1 MDLSEA
7 LKLEFFK
14 KHGYVRKKCP
24 ICNEYFWTNDPDR
37 KTCGEAPCEPYSF
50 IGRRRKEKN
59 IDEVRE
65 DFLSFMEKRGHTR
78 VNRYPVIAR
87 WRDDLFLTSAS
98 IVDFQPFVTAG
109 IVPPPANP
117 LVISQPC
124 IRMKDID
131 KVGLTMGRHLTIFEM
146 MAHHAFNKPGKMIY
160 WKEETLE
167 LFHEYAKEVLGLG
180 EDEIT
185 YKEGV
190 WIGGGNAGPDVEPI
204 AGGLEIATLVFMEY
218 WVKDSQLI
226 PMDTKV
232 VDTGYGLER
241 ITWFLSGR
249 ATAFDAVYGDLLS
262 KFLRILNVERPDE
275 KLLESYSKVS
285 SLMTKI
291 EAGNKFKE
299 LRKEAARIMGVDPI
313 ALDSALSP
321 LEKAFSVLDHTKS
334 IAFML
339 SDGLVPSN
347 VDEGYLGR
355 LLIRRALRIA
365 RSLNPDVNL
374 SDLVVMQLHH
384 WSRSFPEL
392 LEAEDKIAEIV
403 DIEQKRY
410 EETVRRGRD
419 LIKREARKR
428 KIDEEFL
435 VEMYDSH
442 GIMPEVAAEVLR
454 EEGVDV
460 RIPDNFYELVASRHE
475 APKIREQ
482 EVREVKGI
490 EEFRE
495 TELLFY
501 KHPYMLEFEAEVLG
515 AIGDAVI
522 LDKTAFYP
530 EGGGQPS
537 DTGVLLLN
545 GEEIKVR
552 HVEKVKGRVLHHVD
566 KPVSKGH
573 VKGLVDAER
582 RLSLMRHHTA
592 THIILGAA
600 RSVLGKH
607 VWQTGAQKGVEESR
621 LDITHYKQIEPEEL
635 REIEVLANRI
645 VMENREV
652 KQFFMPRDEAEK
664 KYGFVLYQGGVV
676 PDPVL
681 RIVEVDGFNVQACAG
696 THVMRTGE
704 IGPIKIWRSRRIQD
718 GVVRLEFS
726 AGMPAVRK
734 LIDGYEKL
742 KEIAEKLGTGV
753 EGVDDAFNSLLASN
767 KSLIKELREERRKRL
782 EFLVE
787 KEVNN
792 SVIIGN
798 IKFVSLATDIADRSI
813 ITDVLDKFT
822 KENGDLAI
830 LLVEGGNLYLMVGG
844 STGIKASEVLK
855 NAVSKVGGRAG
866 GSDLFATGSTTA
878 SYDEIRRALLE
889 QIRKAGK

>member
-14 KHGYVRKKCP
+14 EHGYIRKKCP
-24 ICNEYFWTNDPDR
+24 ICNEYFWTSDPDR
-37 KTCGEAPCEPYSF
+37 ITCGEAPCEPYSF
-50 IGRRRKEKN
+50 IGKKRKEKN

-65 DFLSFMEKRGHTR
+65 DFLSFMEKKGHTR

-146 MAHHAFNKPGKMIY
+146 MAHHAFNKPGKMVY
-160 WKEETLE
+160 WKEETLS
-167 LFHEYAKEVLGLG
+167 LFHEYAREVLGLN

-190 WIGGGNAGPDVEPI
+190 WVGGGNAGPDVEPI

-218 WVKDSQLI
+218 WTKDSQLI

-249 ATAFDAVYGDLLS
+249 ATAFDAVYGELLD
-262 KFLRILNVERPDE
+262 KFLKVLNVERPDE
-275 KLLESYSKVS
+275 KLLESYSRVS

-291 EAGNKFKE
+291 EAGNRFSE
-299 LRKEAARIMGVDPI
+299 LRKEAAKKMGVDSEY
-313 ALDSALSP
+313 LNSALSP

-410 EETVRRGRD
+410 EETVKRGRD
-419 LIKREARKR
+419 LIRREARKR
-428 KIDEEFL
+428 KVDEEFL

-442 GIMPEVAAEVLR
+442 GIMPEVAAEVLK
-454 EEGVDV
+454 EEGVEI

-475 APKIREQ
+475 APRERQQ

-490 EEFRE
+490 DGFAE

-501 KHPYMLEFEAEVLG
+501 KDPYMLEFEADVLG

-522 LDKTAFYP
+522 LNRTAFYP

-537 DTGVLLLN
+537 DTGVLIFN
-545 GEEIKVR
+545 GEEIRVK
-552 HVEKVKGRVLHHVD
+552 HVEKVRGRVLHHVD
-566 KPVSKGH
+566 KPISRGH
-573 VKGLVDAER
+573 VKGRVDAER
-582 RLSLMRHHTA
+582 RRSLMRHHTA

-607 VWQTGAQKGVEESR
+607 VWQTGAQKDVEESR

-635 REIEVLANRI
+635 EEIEMLANRI

-696 THVMRTGE
+696 THVTRTGE
-704 IGPIKIWRSRRIQD
+704 IGLIKIWRSRRIQD

-726 AGMPAVRK
+726 AGMPAVKRI
-734 LIDGYEKL
+734 LDGYEKL
-742 KEIAEKLGTGV
+742 RGIAEKLGTGIDEV
-753 EGVDDAFNSLLASN
+753 EEAFNSLLAN
-767 KSLIKELREERRKRL
+767 NRSLFKELREERRKRL
-782 EFLVE
+782 ELLLE
-787 KEVNN
+787 KEIESSLAINN
-792 SVIIGN
+792 VR
-798 IKFVSLATDIADRSI
+798 FVSLRTDLSDRSI
-813 ITDVLDKFT
+813 ITEVMDKFT
-822 KENGDLAI
+822 KENEDLAI
-830 LLVEGGNLYLMVGG
+830 LLVEDKNLYFMVGS
-844 STGIKASEVLK
+844 STKVSASSVLR

-866 GSDLFATGSTTA
+866 GSDAFATGSTSA
-878 SYDEIRRALLE
+878 SYDEIKSAVLE
-889 QIRKAGK
+889 ELRKAAK

>member
-14 KHGYVRKKCP
+14 EHGYIRKKCP
-24 ICNEYFWTNDPDR
+24 ICNEHFWTSDPNR
-37 KTCGEAPCEPYSF
+37 ITCGEAPCEPYSF
-50 IGRRRKEKN
+50 IGKKRKEKN

-65 DFLSFMEKRGHTR
+65 DFLSFMEKKGHTR

-146 MAHHAFNKPGKMIY
+146 MAHHAFNKPGKMVY
-160 WKEETLE
+160 WKEETLS
-167 LFHEYAKEVLGLG
+167 LFHEYAREVLGLN

-218 WVKDSQLI
+218 WTKDSQLI

-249 ATAFDAVYGDLLS
+249 ATAFDAVYGELLD
-262 KFLRILNVERPDE
+262 KFLKVLNVERPDE
-275 KLLESYSKVS
+275 KLLESYSRVS

-291 EAGNKFKE
+291 EAGNRFSE
-299 LRKEAARIMGVDPI
+299 LRKEAAKKMGVDSEY
-313 ALDSALSP
+313 LNSALSP

-410 EETVRRGRD
+410 EETVKRGRD
-419 LIKREARKR
+419 LIRREARKR
-428 KIDEEFL
+428 KVDEEFL

-442 GIMPEVAAEVLR
+442 GIMPEVAAEVLK
-454 EEGVDV
+454 EEGIEI

-475 APKIREQ
+475 APRERQQ

-490 EEFRE
+490 DGFAE

-501 KHPYMLEFEAEVLG
+501 KDPYMLEFEAGCSWSNRGCCHIEQ
-515 AIGDAVI
+515 DCI
-522 LDKTAFYP
+522 LP
-530 EGGGQPS
+530 
-537 DTGVLLLN
+537 
-545 GEEIKVR
+545 
-552 HVEKVKGRVLHHVD
+552 
-566 KPVSKGH
+566 
-573 VKGLVDAER
+573 
-582 RLSLMRHHTA
+582 
-592 THIILGAA
+592 
-600 RSVLGKH
+600 
-607 VWQTGAQKGVEESR
+607 
-621 LDITHYKQIEPEEL
+621 
-635 REIEVLANRI
+635 
-645 VMENREV
+645 
-652 KQFFMPRDEAEK
+652 
-664 KYGFVLYQGGVV
+664 
-676 PDPVL
+676 
-681 RIVEVDGFNVQACAG
+681 
-696 THVMRTGE
+696 
-704 IGPIKIWRSRRIQD
+704 
-718 GVVRLEFS
+718 
-726 AGMPAVRK
+726 
-734 LIDGYEKL
+734 
-742 KEIAEKLGTGV
+742 
-753 EGVDDAFNSLLASN
+753 
-767 KSLIKELREERRKRL
+767 
-782 EFLVE
+782 
-787 KEVNN
+787 
-792 SVIIGN
+792 
-798 IKFVSLATDIADRSI
+798 
-813 ITDVLDKFT
+813 
-822 KENGDLAI
+822 
-830 LLVEGGNLYLMVGG
+830 
-844 STGIKASEVLK
+844 
-855 NAVSKVGGRAG
+855 
-866 GSDLFATGSTTA
+866 
-878 SYDEIRRALLE
+878 
-889 QIRKAGK
+889 

>member
-14 KHGYVRKKCP
+14 EHGYIRKKCP
-24 ICNEYFWTNDPDR
+24 ICNEYFWTSDPNR
-37 KTCGEAPCEPYSF
+37 ITCGEAPCEPYSF
-50 IGRRRKEKN
+50 IGKKRKEKS

-65 DFLSFMEKRGHTR
+65 DFLSFMEKKGHTR

-146 MAHHAFNKPGKMIY
+146 MAHHAFNKPGKMVY
-160 WKEETLE
+160 WKEETLS
-167 LFHEYAKEVLGLG
+167 LFHEYAREVLGLSK
-180 EDEIT
+180 DEIT

-190 WIGGGNAGPDVEPI
+190 WVGGGNAGPDVEPI

-218 WVKDSQLI
+218 WTKDSQLI

-249 ATAFDAVYGDLLS
+249 ATAFDAVYGELLD
-262 KFLRILNVERPDE
+262 KFLKVLNVERPDE
-275 KLLESYSKVS
+275 KLLESYSRVS

-291 EAGNKFKE
+291 EAGNRFSE
-299 LRKEAARIMGVDPI
+299 LRKEAAKKMGVDSEY
-313 ALDSALSP
+313 LNSALSP

-410 EETVRRGRD
+410 EETVKRGRD
-419 LIKREARKR
+419 LIRREARKR
-428 KIDEEFL
+428 KVDEEFL

-442 GIMPEVAAEVLR
+442 GIMPEVAAEVLK
-454 EEGVDV
+454 EEGIEI

-475 APKIREQ
+475 APRERQQ

-490 EEFRE
+490 DGFAE

-501 KHPYMLEFEAEVLG
+501 KDPYMLEFEADVLG

-522 LDKTAFYP
+522 LNRTAFYP

-537 DTGVLLLN
+537 DTGVLIFN
-545 GEEIKVR
+545 GEEIRVK
-552 HVEKVKGRVLHHVD
+552 HVEKVRGRVLHHVD
-566 KPVSKGH
+566 KPISRGH
-573 VKGLVDAER
+573 VKGRVDAER
-582 RLSLMRHHTA
+582 RRSLMRHHTA

-607 VWQTGAQKGVEESR
+607 VWQTGAQKDVEESR

-635 REIEVLANRI
+635 EEIEMLANRI

-696 THVMRTGE
+696 THVTRTGE
-704 IGPIKIWRSRRIQD
+704 IGLIKIWRSRRIQD

-726 AGMPAVRK
+726 AGMPAVKRI
-734 LIDGYEKL
+734 LDGYEKL
-742 KEIAEKLGTGV
+742 RGIAERLGTGIDKV
-753 EGVDDAFNSLLASN
+753 EEAFNSLLAN
-767 KSLIKELREERRKRL
+767 NRSLFKELREERRKRL
-782 EFLVE
+782 ELLLE
-787 KEVNN
+787 REIESSLAINN
-792 SVIIGN
+792 VR
-798 IKFVSLATDIADRSI
+798 FVSLRTDLSDRSI
-813 ITDVLDKFT
+813 ITEVMDKFT

-830 LLVEGGNLYLMVGG
+830 LLVEDKNLYFMVGS
-844 STGIKASEVLK
+844 STNVSASSVLK

-866 GSDLFATGSTTA
+866 GSDAFATGSTSA
-878 SYDEIRRALLE
+878 SYDEIKSAVLE
-889 QIRKAGK
+889 ELRKAAK